1 MAEQQPFDSLG
12 AVLTPDGVQFGV
24 HAPFADRVELCLFG
38 PDGEERADLSGGDN
52 GIFRTTLA
60 EVGPGQLYGYR
71 VTGRWDPDQGI
82 WSNPKKLLVDP
93 YARQM
98 VGSVSGHEALRAGV
112 DDPDRRDSAR
122 HTMRAVIANGS
133 FDWSDSSKPNR
144 AWSETVLYETHVKG
158 MTFTHPEVPPEL
170 RGTYLGIASD
180 PIVDH
185 LTSLGVTAIEL
196 LPIHTTASEQTVT
209 NRGLTNYWGYSTLGF
224 FAPDP
229 RLAATEDPVD
239 EWKAMVKRLHQA
251 GIEVIVDVV
260 YNHTAEGNHKGPIL
274 SFRGFDNPGFYRL
287 DPDNPRLYVDTTGT
301 GNSLDLTQPW
311 ASRLVLESIRYW
323 VTEMGVD
330 GFRFDLAPSL
340 ARSPEHFHPDA
351 EFFIRLRE
359 MPELEDVKLIAEP
372 WDIGLHGYQLGQFPD
387 KWREW
392 NGRYRDTM
400 REVWRGTLGTIDEFA
415 DFLMGSSGVFG
426 DRGPTASINFITS
439 HDGFTLGDLVSY
451 DVKHNEANGERNRD
465 GEKNN
470 RSWNSGTEGETDNPE
485 INDFRNRRVA
495 NFLLTLFISQ
505 GVPMLL
511 GGDEIGRTQRGNN
524 NAYCQDNE
532 MSWFDWQ
539 HADWQRVE
547 LVRKLAQI
555 RRDHPVFRR
564 NEHPRGEP
572 DERGL
577 PQAGWFTPAGQ
588 IMTEADWQTVWVRTL
603 GVFWNGSDLNDES
616 FYLIMNAS
624 SELTPFHLP
633 DMLDEWQWE
642 EIVSTGPSQSG
653 DPNPVLLPFSMAL
666 YRTR

>member
-1 MAEQQPFDSLG
+1 MAEQQPSDSLG
-12 AVLTPDGVQFGV
+12 AVLTPEGVQFGV

-38 PDGEERADLSGGDN
+38 PDGEERADLSGGDS
-52 GIFRTTLA
+52 GIFRTTVA

-82 WSNPKKLLVDP
+82 WSNPQKLLVDP

-122 HTMRAVIANGS
+122 HTMRAVVANGS

-196 LPIHTTASEQTVT
+196 LPVHTTASEQTVT

-229 RLAATEDPVD
+229 RLAATEDPVH
-239 EWKAMVKRLHQA
+239 EWKAMVQRLHQA

-287 DPDNPRLYVDTTGT
+287 DPENPRLYLDTTGT

-359 MPELEDVKLIAEP
+359 MPELET
-372 WDIGLHGYQLGQFPD
+372 
-387 KWREW
+387 REAHRRAV
-392 NGRYRDTM
+392 GHRTARLSARTVPRQMARMERPLPGHDARGVARDA
-400 REVWRGTLGTIDEFA
+400 R
-415 DFLMGSSGVFG
+415 
-426 DRGPTASINFITS
+426 
-439 HDGFTLGDLVSY
+439 H
-451 DVKHNEANGERNRD
+451 H
-465 GEKNN
+465 
-470 RSWNSGTEGETDNPE
+470 
-485 INDFRNRRVA
+485 
-495 NFLLTLFISQ
+495 
-505 GVPMLL
+505 
-511 GGDEIGRTQRGNN
+511 
-524 NAYCQDNE
+524 
-532 MSWFDWQ
+532 
-539 HADWQRVE
+539 
-547 LVRKLAQI
+547 
-555 RRDHPVFRR
+555 
-564 NEHPRGEP
+564 
-572 DERGL
+572 
-577 PQAGWFTPAGQ
+577 
-588 IMTEADWQTVWVRTL
+588 
-603 GVFWNGSDLNDES
+603 
-616 FYLIMNAS
+616 
-624 SELTPFHLP
+624 
-633 DMLDEWQWE
+633 
-642 EIVSTGPSQSG
+642 
-653 DPNPVLLPFSMAL
+653 
-666 YRTR
+666 